1 MKHNLFSR
9 FLSIALVLVMVA
21 SVVPASILADD
32 ELTADSSSV
41 VSEIVESVLPEET
54 PAAQEPAEQEPAPVA
69 EQTPAPTP
77 AADETAPLT
86 EEGDQAA
93 APTPEVTPEATPE
106 ATPAAGEEDPENDE
120 QGSAPEL
127 IEQTI
132 QAVVYEDA
140 DCLMLADSD
149 EPVDVITLTG
159 NMPEGAEAKAYPVQ
173 VEIEGEVVLAAYD
186 ITIYD
191 AQGNVYQPQDGAIQV
206 KIETPQ
212 IAQALQQES
221 ELSVYHMEDE
231 TAEPEKVEEVAAVET
246 AVEFAAESFS
256 IYVVTDPTQHF
267 THTYIFMVNGE
278 EASRQILS
286 EGETL
291 LEPETPRLDGYVF
304 KGWLLP
310 DGSTFAGFNQ
320 VEGAL
325 AENKT
330 TTLTADLTQGY
341 YVFYKDGLNGR
352 VIHTQIY
359 APNSKVDW
367 SDVPY
372 TAPGEDEAL
381 IGWSQN
387 HEATQPEEN
396 VTVTNSDVILY
407 PVVAKAHWI
416 TYYSQGGSV
425 VEPTYVL
432 AGQAAVEPAEP
443 TRPGYTFAGWY
454 TDAEGGTKYNFDSVV
469 TEDITLYAHWTP
481 GRVSYTVV
489 HWWENAN
496 DEEYS
501 YHDSETLTGT
511 TGELTKAQ
519 AKSYPIQDK
528 NIYGQNVT
536 RYPFTAQ
543 EIEQQTIAG
552 DGSTIVNVYYTRAEY
567 TLTFEGMQVLT
578 CTKEEHEHKPDYS
591 KLTWDGLKYYG
602 GCYPENGANW
612 GQVICGKEE
621 HTHRRGCYSEQDFTI
636 TAKYQERITNWPTNN
651 GSSNW
656 ILTQGGWGETK
667 YLANLSNMP
676 LDDGKLYADNSE
688 GDLVTVPYYV
698 EALSPDSV
706 GADGKKAIYVG
717 GQYFVLHHNDVT
729 RGTYSYDVGNEDRYE
744 IFGFTCNTQ
753 LSSQNGATYGKAKF
767 YYNRNSY
774 NIVYYNGGDI
784 DHKQAYRYEADI
796 SGAGNYTPTRPAGIP
811 DDYTFA
817 GWYKD
822 PQGMEKYDFNGK
834 TMPANDLIL
843 YAKWAPVVYTVS
855 FDLAGGQAPEG
866 SSEDAY
872 KPQENILPGYTATKP
887 VDPVREGYTFAGWYT
902 KDGQPFSFTTP
913 IGKNYELVA
922 RWVGNEA
929 HTVTYDPGYGNGVAF
944 EDPNKYAANAKAKV
958 LEVPEDW
965 TAQEGKEYF
974 VCWNTKEDGTGDSY
988 YPGETFQMP
997 NEDITLYAQWSAKR
1011 ETVLIYDH
1019 NYENGPED
1027 KIVKID
1033 VPNSEYEI
1041 DYEPERDGYDFLGWS
1056 KSPEPAEGETLLQVG
1071 DIIQVDTLKEE
1082 TNILYAQWQAANG
1095 DLTVTKTLDKLN
1107 PMKGDNASFAFEI
1120 KNNTTGVT
1128 YYHVFT
1134 FNVGG
1139 SQSFT
1144 FNDLPAGTYTVKELD
1159 AGGYTVDGNE
1169 KQVSVPAGGEG
1180 SIGFANTASGNT
1192 PGDNDYANNQ
1202 FAYTDGEWVWNRND
1216 DDAVDPQN

>member
-21 SVVPASILADD
+21 SVMPASILADD

-69 EQTPAPTP
+69 EETPAPTP

-206 KIETPQ
+206 KIETPH
-212 IAQALQQES
+212 IAQALQQDS

-256 IYVVTDPTQHF
+256 IYVVTDPTPHF

-310 DGSTFAGFNQ
+310 DGSTFAGFNFNQ

-325 AENKT
+325 AKNKT

-341 YVFYKDGLNGR
+341 YVFYKDGLDGR

-396 VTVTNSDVILY
+396 VTVTNSDIILY

-432 AGQAAVEPAEP
+432 AGQATVEPDEP
-443 TRPGYTFAGWY
+443 TRQGYTFAGWY
-454 TDAEGGTKYNFDSVV
+454 
-469 TEDITLYAHWTP
+469 
-481 GRVSYTVV
+481 
-489 HWWENAN
+489 
-496 DEEYS
+496 
-501 YHDSETLTGT
+501 
-511 TGELTKAQ
+511 
-519 AKSYPIQDK
+519 
-528 NIYGQNVT
+528 
-536 RYPFTAQ
+536 
-543 EIEQQTIAG
+543 
-552 DGSTIVNVYYTRAEY
+552 
-567 TLTFEGMQVLT
+567 
-578 CTKEEHEHKPDYS
+578 KEES
-591 KLTWDGLKYYG
+591 
-602 GCYPENGANW
+602 C
-612 GQVICGKEE
+612 
-621 HTHRRGCYSEQDFTI
+621 
-636 TAKYQERITNWPTNN
+636 TNRFEF
-651 GSSNW
+651 GSP
-656 ILTQGGWGETK
+656 
-667 YLANLSNMP
+667 LS
-676 LDDGKLYADNSE
+676 DNIE
-688 GDLVTVPYYV
+688 
-698 EALSPDSV
+698 
-706 GADGKKAIYVG
+706 
-717 GQYFVLHHNDVT
+717 
-729 RGTYSYDVGNEDRYE
+729 
-744 IFGFTCNTQ
+744 
-753 LSSQNGATYGKAKF
+753 
-767 YYNRNSY
+767 
-774 NIVYYNGGDI
+774 
-784 DHKQAYRYEADI
+784 
-796 SGAGNYTPTRPAGIP
+796 
-811 DDYTFA
+811 
-817 GWYKD
+817 
-822 PQGMEKYDFNGK
+822 
-834 TMPANDLIL
+834 L
-843 YAKWAPVVYTVS
+843 YAKW
-855 FDLAGGQAPEG
+855 E
-866 SSEDAY
+866 
-872 KPQENILPGYTATKP
+872 PG
-887 VDPVREGYTFAGWYT
+887 
-902 KDGQPFSFTTP
+902 
-913 IGKNYELVA
+913 
-922 RWVGNEA
+922 
-929 HTVTYDPGYGNGVAF
+929 
-944 EDPNKYAANAKAKV
+944 
-958 LEVPEDW
+958 
-965 TAQEGKEYF
+965 
-974 VCWNTKEDGTGDSY
+974 
-988 YPGETFQMP
+988 
-997 NEDITLYAQWSAKR
+997 
-1011 ETVLIYDH
+1011 
-1019 NYENGPED
+1019 
-1027 KIVKID
+1027 
-1033 VPNSEYEI
+1033 
-1041 DYEPERDGYDFLGWS
+1041 
-1056 KSPEPAEGETLLQVG
+1056 
-1071 DIIQVDTLKEE
+1071 
-1082 TNILYAQWQAANG
+1082 
-1095 DLTVTKTLDKLN
+1095 
-1107 PMKGDNASFAFEI
+1107 
-1120 KNNTTGVT
+1120 
-1128 YYHVFT
+1128 
-1134 FNVGG
+1134 
-1139 SQSFT
+1139 
-1144 FNDLPAGTYTVKELD
+1144 
-1159 AGGYTVDGNE
+1159 
-1169 KQVSVPAGGEG
+1169 
-1180 SIGFANTASGNT
+1180 
-1192 PGDNDYANNQ
+1192 
-1202 FAYTDGEWVWNRND
+1202 
-1216 DDAVDPQN
+1216 